1 MSAGAVPP
9 PALYISPK
17 TEYNEDILDQRG
29 DVMQVK
35 VMQLGMIGTNCY
47 LFWDEATRK
56 CAVVD
61 PGDDGNQVAAF
72 IRGQGLDPVA
82 ILLTHSHFDHILGI
96 PGLRASWPE
105 LPVYCHPNDVD
116 ETHKTVTMFGS
127 TFPAISSFG
136 NILPYREGDTVGIG
150 PIKVEVLDT
159 PGHTPGS
166 VTLKVENVL
175 FTGDTL
181 FRGSIGRTDLEGGDF
196 GQLMKSLK
204 KLGALEW
211 NYQVCP
217 GHEGLS
223 TLEQERNYNGFLVQ
237 AMSE

>member
-1 MSAGAVPP
+1 MP
-9 PALYISPK
+9 
-17 TEYNEDILDQRG
+17 
-29 DVMQVK
+29 
-35 VMQLGMIGTNCY
+35 LGMIGTNCY
-47 LFWDEATRK
+47 IFWDEPTHK

-61 PGDDGNQVAAF
+61 PGDAGAQVAAF

-96 PGLRASWPE
+96 PGLRFAWPN
-105 LPVYCHPNDVD
+105 LPAYCHPDDVD
-116 ETHKTVTMFGS
+116 EHRKTTTMFGS

-136 NILPYREGDTVGIG
+136 NILPYREGDTVSVG
-150 PIKVEVLDT
+150 PITVEVLET

-166 VTLKVENVL
+166 VTLKAENVL

-196 GQLMKSLK
+196 DRLLHSLK
-204 KLGALEW
+204 KLGSLEG

-223 TLEQERNYNGFLVQ
+223 TLDEERKYNGFLIQ
-237 AMSE
+237 AMSL